1 MDVGELDV
9 LVTPAVNQLVT
20 LYPLVSAR
28 PPPSCCHQL
37 GSMASTCGQHR
48 FCGPPV
54 LLWCQLPSPDL
65 RCKACVPQVQGGFN
79 IQRLVGQLKPKLV
92 IPLENANF
100 PSTGPLTK
108 LIWQQETNES
118 LPARL
123 EAAGIKG
130 VRVEQCR
137 PVGEAIDIRL

>member
-1 MDVGELDV
+1 M
-9 LVTPAVNQLVT
+9 
-20 LYPLVSAR
+20 
-28 PPPSCCHQL
+28 
-37 GSMASTCGQHR
+37 
-48 FCGPPV
+48 
-54 LLWCQLPSPDL
+54 
-65 RCKACVPQVQGGFN
+65 QGGFN